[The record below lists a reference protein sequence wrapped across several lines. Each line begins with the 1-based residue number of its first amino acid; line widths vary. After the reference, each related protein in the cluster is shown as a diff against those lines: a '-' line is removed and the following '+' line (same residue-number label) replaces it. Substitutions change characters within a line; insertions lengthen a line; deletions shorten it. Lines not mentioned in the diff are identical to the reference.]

1 MMVVLIKN
9 HKLRDESIRMRK
21 ENARKLLKE
30 KQIMK
35 QERAEH
41 AKKMRQQGKLLPE
54 DIERQNASRR
64 SAEEFL
70 LNMRRRREQ
79 REGKVSK
86 AQEEALYMMSQKH
99 KKREETEEHK
109 QSLKE
114 TIAKF
119 NRNCYSKRAN
129 NQQMLREML
138 ADSRAQ
144 GN

>member
-1 MMVVLIKN
+1 MAVLIKN

-86 AQEEALYMMSQKH
+86 AQEEALYMMS
-99 KKREETEEHK
+99 
-109 QSLKE
+109 
-114 TIAKF
+114 
-119 NRNCYSKRAN
+119 
-129 NQQMLREML
+129 
-138 ADSRAQ
+138 
-144 GN
+144 